1 MPLRQAR
8 ALPAQLL
15 MTDERMG
22 DSLWAALDRLP
33 CGAGVIFRHYSL
45 PAVERRRLYE
55 RVRAVARR
63 RKLVLILA
71 GTPGQA
77 IAWKAD
83 GAHGRSRH
91 RRTSRRL
98 IRSAPVHDSAELHAA
113 KKADLRL
120 VSPIHPTRSHPGTRT
135 LGHVHL
141 GLLLGRD
148 RHGIVALGGM
158 NLARARSLR
167 SLGIRRW
174 AGIDGWSGTRIR
186 T

>member
-1 MPLRQAR
+1 
-8 ALPAQLL
+8 

-22 DSLWAALDRLP
+22 ESLWAALDRLP
-33 CGAGVIFRHYSL
+33 RGAGVIFRHYSW
-45 PAVERRRLYE
+45 PAAERRMLYE
-55 RVRAVARR
+55 RVRTITKR

-71 GTPGQA
+71 GTPQEA

-91 RRTSRRL
+91 RRTLRRL
-98 IRSAPVHDSAELHAA
+98 IRSAPVHDSAELHTVG
-113 KKADLRL
+113 KADLRL
-120 VSPIHPTRSHPGTRT
+120 VSPIHPTRSHPDART
-135 LGHVHL
+135 LGHVRL

-158 NLARARSLR
+158 NPARARPLR
-167 SLGIRRW
+167 LLGIKRW